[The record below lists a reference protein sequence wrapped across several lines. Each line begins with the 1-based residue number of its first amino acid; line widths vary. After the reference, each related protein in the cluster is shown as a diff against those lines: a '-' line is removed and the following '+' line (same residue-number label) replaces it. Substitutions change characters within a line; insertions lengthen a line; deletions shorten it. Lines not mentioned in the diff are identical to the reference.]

1 MTTSYSFA
9 RQSIKR
15 LVCMTSL
22 AWTFFAIAQTSTG
35 NDWRYTI
42 RPQDTVSDLT
52 RQYLK
57 PHVSWQTLANYN
69 RLPDAN
75 VIFAGAQ
82 LRIPLR
88 WLALKQAQ
96 AKLTAISGDVQIQH
110 ADSAWRQAQMGEA
123 VQTGQRIQVG
133 RNSSARLQFADA
145 SELVM
150 QPESTVAMDTLSVYA
165 GGYMAD
171 TQLRLQAGRI
181 EVHANPQGR
190 KGQKFDVITPA
201 AVASVRGT
209 QFLVEA
215 QGARTVQQTTQGQV
229 ALQAGQDSVLVQE
242 GYGSAVNTGE
252 KPLPPEV
259 IKPAPTLQNPTSKFV
274 DFSMVFSWVPQ
285 PDVSGWVMQVGRD
298 PQMAQLVF
306 ARQSPSPMLD
316 AGILPNGSYYLR
328 AWSLDTQGM
337 PSKPALHAF
346 DVTIPRQLQSPAV
359 LLPARYFAAGPVA
372 LHLAPLASGQRYLV
386 QITQDAEGRLPVWHM
401 ANAGASPMLSVPAE
415 QDRPHYLWIW
425 VY

>member
-1 MTTSYSFA
+1 MLRTINIDA
-9 RQSIKR
+9 VR
-15 LVCMTSL
+15 LWVCCLGFLTIFS
-22 AWTFFAIAQTSTG
+22 AHSQNSASH
-35 NDWRYTI
+35 DWRYTI

-57 PHVSWQTLANYN
+57 PNISWQTLAKYN

-75 VIFAGAQ
+75 VIYSGTQ

-96 AKLTAISGDVQIQH
+96 AKLTAISGDVQIQPV
-110 ADSAWRQAQMGEA
+110 DGAWRKAQLQES

-150 QPESTVAMDTLSVYA
+150 QPESTIAMDTLSVYA

-171 TQLRLQAGRI
+171 TQLRLQGGRVEI
-181 EVHANPQGR
+181 YANPQGR

-215 QGARTVQQTTQGQV
+215 KGDRTLQQTTQGQV
-229 ALQAGQDSVLVQE
+229 ELQTEQGRVLVQE
-242 GYGSAVNTGE
+242 GYGSAAKSGE
-252 KPLPPEV
+252 KPLPPEI
-259 IKPAPTLQNPTSKFV
+259 IKPAPKLQNPISKFV
-274 DFSMVFSWVPQ
+274 DYSMVFSWAEQ
-285 PDVSGWVMQVGRD
+285 TDVSGWVMQVARD
-298 PQMAQLVF
+298 SQMAQLVLNW
-306 ARQSPSPMLD
+306 QSHEPMLD
-316 AGILPNGSYYLR
+316 AGILLNGSYYLR
-328 AWSLDTQGM
+328 AWSLDAQGI

-346 DVTIPRQLQSPAV
+346 DVAISRQLQSPAV
-359 LLPARYFAAGPVA
+359 LLPPRYFAAGPVA
-372 LHLAPLASGQRYLV
+372 LQLATLPTGQRYMV
-386 QITQDAEGRLPVWHM
+386 QITQDAEGRQPVWHI
-401 ANAGASPMLSVPAE
+401 ANASASLTLPVPNE
-415 QDRPHYLWIW
+415 QDRPHYLWVW